1 MISGLSTAARARAHP
16 GVMTS
21 TTDTRTAGGGTRQE
35 TGGRW
40 LMLAVL
46 LAGQVI
52 HVNGGAYLGR

>member
-1 MISGLSTAARARAHP
+1 
-16 GVMTS
+16 MTS
-21 TTDTRTAGGGTRQE
+21 TTDTRTSGGGTRQE